1 MEFYKYEAAQNDFIL
16 VDLLKPAE
24 RNEAILE
31 FLKKSARMLCD
42 RRLGIGA
49 DGILVLAL
57 SDRADAFMHIIN
69 SDGSIAA
76 MCGNGIR
83 CAARYLY
90 KRCIHDLSRPLFID
104 TLGGLQH
111 VRYISGDA
119 SEYQIEVAMDHAD
132 IAGRCE
138 IVQSDKQWCGIQVDV
153 GNPHAVFETN
163 DPDTALAE
171 AGEFLSNH
179 PHFPDRSNI
188 EFIRAVGEN
197 ALKLTVYERGAGP
210 TPACGT
216 GCVAAAVA
224 YCSAHHTSG
233 IIQIH
238 APGGDLSVTV
248 PENHVDRIRLCGP
261 ARFVFRGSLDE

>member
-1 MEFYKYEAAQNDFIL
+1 MDFYKYEAAQNDFIL
-16 VDLLKPAE
+16 VDLLDADE
-24 RNEAILE
+24 RNVVIME
-31 FLKKSARMLCD
+31 FLKKSAQMLCD
-42 RRLGIGA
+42 RRRGIGA
-49 DGILVLAL
+49 DGILVLTL

-90 KRCIHDLSRPLFID
+90 KRRIHDLSRPLFID

-119 SEYQIEVAMDHAD
+119 SEFQIEVAMDHAD
-132 IAGRCE
+132 IAGSCE
-138 IVQSDKQWCGIQVDV
+138 IGQNDKIWRGIQVDV
-153 GNPHAVFETN
+153 GNPHAVFETD
-163 DPDTALAE
+163 DPDAALAE
-171 AGEFLSNH
+171 AGEYLSNH

-188 EFIRAVGEN
+188 EFIRAIAEN
-197 ALKLTVYERGAGP
+197 SLKLTVYERGAGP

-224 YCSAHHTSG
+224 YCSAHHQSG
-233 IIQIH
+233 CIQIH
-238 APGGDLSVTV
+238 APGGDLSVTI
-248 PENHVDRIRLCGP
+248 PDNPAERIRLCGP

>member
-24 RNEAILE
+24 RNEAIME

-90 KRCIHDLSRPLFID
+90 KRRIPDLARPLYID

-119 SEYQIEVAMDHAD
+119 SEFQIEVAIDHAN
-132 IAGRCE
+132 ITGNCE
-138 IVQSDKQWCGIQVDV
+138 IRQNDKVWCGIQVDV
-153 GNPHAVFETN
+153 GNPHAVFETD

-171 AGEFLSNH
+171 SGEYLSNH

-188 EFIRAVGEN
+188 EFIREIGEKT
-197 ALKLTVYERGAGP
+197 LKFSVYERGAGP

-216 GCVAAAVA
+216 GCVAAAAA
-224 YCSAHHTSG
+224 YCHAHRTFG
-233 IIQIH
+233 CIQIH
-238 APGGDLSVTV
+238 APGGDLCVTV
-248 PENHVDRIRLCGP
+248 PENGADRMRLCGP